1 MSYDDELF
9 GDIDKVAQPQK
20 LDSNNKSNKNK
31 QTLFKHFNQVEDTLN
46 NIQDTLI
53 EMHQLYNELGEGK
66 ITNQL
71 TLQRR
76 NEIVESLEDYQSNMK
91 KLTQSLNDYVDN
103 DLSIVKGLRVVRSTS
118 TSDFEKLLNRSS
130 NQKLTSKDLSFQ
142 RRH

>member
-66 ITNQL
+66 ITNRL

-118 TSDFEKLLNRSS
+118 TSEFEKLLNRSS

>member
-91 KLTQSLNDYVDN
+91 KLTHSLNDYVDN

-118 TSDFEKLLNRSS
+118 TSEFEKLLNRSS

>member
-91 KLTQSLNDYVDN
+91 NLTQSLNDYVDN

-118 TSDFEKLLNRSS
+118 TSEFEKLLNRSS

>member
-1 MSYDDELF
+1 
-9 GDIDKVAQPQK
+9 
-20 LDSNNKSNKNK
+20 
-31 QTLFKHFNQVEDTLN
+31 
-46 NIQDTLI
+46 I

-118 TSDFEKLLNRSS
+118 TSEFEKLLNRSS

>member
-1 MSYDDELF
+1 MSYDELF

-118 TSDFEKLLNRSS
+118 TSEFEKLLNRSS

>member
-1 MSYDDELF
+1 DDELF

-118 TSDFEKLLNRSS
+118 TSEFEKLLNRSS

>member
-118 TSDFEKLLNRSS
+118 TSEFEKLLNRSS

>member
-1 MSYDDELF
+1 
-9 GDIDKVAQPQK
+9 
-20 LDSNNKSNKNK
+20 
-31 QTLFKHFNQVEDTLN
+31 
-46 NIQDTLI
+46 
-53 EMHQLYNELGEGK
+53 MHQLYNELGEGK

-118 TSDFEKLLNRSS
+118 TSEFEKLLNRSS

>member
-9 GDIDKVAQPQK
+9 GNIDKVAQPQK

-118 TSDFEKLLNRSS
+118 TSEFEKLLNRSS